1 MRSGQACIT
10 HKHNTISHSH
20 HMHSH
25 YIFTPHAQTTHE
37 STHVIHTTHTR
48 ALTPHSLHIPQ
59 THTIRI
65 FKPYTL
71 LTTQTQILISVCTHS
86 TQTSATQATHTK
98 YPLTNS
104 RALTQHTLTPH
115 TLTSDITN
123 HHTHTC
129 THLYHTLRPFIFI
142 TCHTFTHTCI
152 VTPYTAT
159 HTVTQSHSCH
169 THTHC
174 TTAHTTQALT
184 ITTHTHCWPGADGQ
198 GHCKPDD
205 LTVPSQVPLI
215 PRKPHHGPLRC
226 SSRRQ
231 GRRTRRAGH
240 ATRWAGRGR
249 LRGRRWRQPCRRR
262 CHLRPC
268 GRCLTSCSGFR
279 PAPGGRAGR
288 RHLTRS
294 PGPKVSVQGTG

>member
-1 MRSGQACIT
+1 MCNTQT
-10 HKHNTISHSH
+10 QHNFT
-20 HMHSH
+20 
-25 YIFTPHAQTTHE
+25 FTPQAQTTQK
-37 STHVIHTTHTR
+37 STHVIHTTHTHTTNTR
-48 ALTPHSLHIPQ
+48 ALTPHSLHISQ
-59 THTIRI
+59 THTMRT
-65 FKPYTL
+65 FKPYTP
-71 LTTQTQILISVCTHS
+71 LTTQTQALIPVCTHS
-86 TQTSATQATHTK
+86 AQTSATQATHTK
-98 YPLTNS
+98 HPLTNS
-104 RALTQHTLTPH
+104 RALTQHTLTSH

-152 VTPYTAT
+152 VTPYTPI

-169 THTHC
+169 THTAQLH
-174 TTAHTTQALT
+174 TLHNAHTTQPLT
-184 ITTHTHCWPGADGQ
+184 ITAHTHCWPGADGQ

-215 PRKPHHGPLRC
+215 PCKPHGPLRC
-226 SSRRQ
+226 SSWRQ
-231 GRRTRRAGH
+231 GHRTRRAGH

-279 PAPGGRAGR
+279 PTPGGRAGR

-294 PGPKVSVQGTG
+294 PCPKVSVQGTG